1 MRVLLVEDEVQL
13 AEVITD
19 GLAEHGVTAD
29 VEHDGPAGLW
39 RAREGSYDVIV
50 LDLMV
55 PGMNGYQICRALRQE
70 EDWTPIL
77 MLTAKDGEWDV
88 ADSLDAGADDFLSK
102 PFSFVVLLARLRALA
117 RRAAVARPVVLQ
129 AGDLV
134 FDVAASSVRR
144 GATEIGL
151 SRREMDVLEV
161 LMRSDGAPV
170 AKREIFNRVWGFDA
184 EVDSNVVEVY
194 IRYLRRKIDEPFGVQ
209 TIVSRRGV
217 GYRILGETM

>member
-13 AEVITD
+13 AEVICD

-29 VEHDGPAGLW
+29 VEHEGAAGLW

-50 LDLMV
+50 LDIML
-55 PGMNGYQICRALRQE
+55 PGMNGFQICRALRQE

-77 MLTAKDGEWDV
+77 MLTAKDGEWDE
-88 ADSLDAGADDFLSK
+88 AESLDTGADDFLSK
-102 PFSFVVLLARLRALA
+102 PFSFVVLLARLHALA
-117 RRAAVARPVVLQ
+117 RRVAVARPVVLR

-134 FDVAASSVRR
+134 FDVRASSVRR
-144 GATEIGL
+144 GTTEIGL

-161 LMRSDGAPV
+161 LMRSAGAPV
-170 AKREIFNRVWGFDA
+170 AKREIFDRVWGFDA

-194 IRYLRRKIDEPFGVQ
+194 IRYLRRKIDEPFGVK
-209 TIVSRRGV
+209 TIVSQRGV
-217 GYRILGETM
+217 GYRIVGETA

>member
-13 AEVITD
+13 AEVICD

-29 VEHDGPAGLW
+29 AEHDGPAGLW

-50 LDLMV
+50 LDIMV

-70 EDWTPIL
+70 ENWTPIL
-77 MLTAKDGEWDV
+77 MLTAKDGEWDE

-117 RRAAVARPVVLQ
+117 RRAAVARPVVLR

-161 LMRSDGAPV
+161 LMRADGAPV

-194 IRYLRRKIDEPFGVQ
+194 IRYLRRKIDEPFGVR
-209 TIVSRRGV
+209 TIVSQRGV
-217 GYRILGETM
+217 GYRIVGETL